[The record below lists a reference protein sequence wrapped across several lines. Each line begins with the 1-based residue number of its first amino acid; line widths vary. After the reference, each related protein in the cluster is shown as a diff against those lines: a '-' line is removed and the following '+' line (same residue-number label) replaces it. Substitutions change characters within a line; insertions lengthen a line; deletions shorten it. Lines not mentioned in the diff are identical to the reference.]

1 MVIKK
6 LFFIAAALVV
16 MLGSGG
22 LYAQDQGWY
31 MGIGIGQSKAK
42 QVGSCSDL
50 NGVLNPGFSCSIK
63 DTSTGAKLF
72 GGYQFNQYVAAEG
85 SYVNLGKFT
94 MSANGTVG
102 ATSVTASGSDKPSGF
117 SVDAV
122 GTWPITP
129 EFGVLGRIGVFRWT
143 LDDSASV
150 SGGGISLS
158 TSNKPT
164 GTSADFGVGAKYDF
178 AKNMGVRAEFQRF
191 KSIGN
196 STTGKSDVD
205 LLSVSFVYRF
215 R

>member
-102 ATSVTASGSDKPSGF
+102 A
-117 SVDAV
+117 
-122 GTWPITP
+122 
-129 EFGVLGRIGVFRWT
+129 
-143 LDDSASV
+143 
-150 SGGGISLS
+150 
-158 TSNKPT
+158 
-164 GTSADFGVGAKYDF
+164 
-178 AKNMGVRAEFQRF
+178 
-191 KSIGN
+191 
-196 STTGKSDVD
+196 
-205 LLSVSFVYRF
+205 
-215 R
+215 